1 MLCLLY
7 APSPVN
13 TMPKIPLSAHKIPD
27 FSKRKVRQSHPK
39 KRKQRIFSYTLRF
52 IRCFFCFQRPVKR
65 TLDNGRI
72 LLRTKFQLMAEILSL
87 CAFLLRALWI
97 EVPLHRKSAHFD
109 KLYDNRQTED
119 RTLVLDIFKIPGV
132 DAADLHRRMLLYA
145 LFLNFIIHIMMSRR
159 LDNSGKNAYN

>member
-1 MLCLLY
+1 
-7 APSPVN
+7 
-13 TMPKIPLSAHKIPD
+13 
-27 FSKRKVRQSHPK
+27 
-39 KRKQRIFSYTLRF
+39 
-52 IRCFFCFQRPVKR
+52 
-65 TLDNGRI
+65 
-72 LLRTKFQLMAEILSL
+72 MAETLSL
-87 CAFLLRALWI
+87 CAFLLHDLWI